1 MFGTNK
7 LAVKNQKNTPKYT
20 KEIKEQNLKFENE
33 QLKCWIAICIFILKD
48 LIPSHF
54 YTEFKLEE
62 ILKKNDSLSSFKSID
77 KLYLFLTKL
86 IEKKI

>member
-1 MFGTNK
+1 
-7 LAVKNQKNTPKYT
+7 
-20 KEIKEQNLKFENE
+20 
-33 QLKCWIAICIFILKD
+33 